1 MIKKAKRWFLVLP
14 VLGLFGTVFGQDISN
29 VQVQRNVVERKVVI
43 TYDLGDLTGGKNNI
57 DLQMSNDGGKTWG
70 LEPAIGSL
78 SGDVGVGIE
87 PGKGKKITW
96 EAGDVF
102 PNLSEDGFLARLSIE
117 KTVSSASSGVA
128 ASAPEPTANPTAV
141 AAENEAESES
151 SKSLPP
157 TVTGRDGAVRVLI
170 PAGYFLMGSP
180 ADKGQKDE
188 FPQHKVWV
196 SAFYMD
202 QKLVTFDQYDKYC
215 EIMGIAKP
223 VDGYIQYKVQPHWG
237 RGKHPVLNLTWK
249 EARDYCRW
257 AGGRLPTEAEWE
269 KAARGGTDTPYFWG
283 KDDSKAA
290 DYAWYDGDSQHR
302 TFPVGELKP
311 NPYGL
316 YDIVGNLW
324 EWVSDWYSEDYYSE
338 SPERNPGGPEIGKL
352 KVLRGGSFANGTDCL
367 QVTHRAEW
375 DPEKEDGKVDFIG
388 HVFEH
393 GCRCVST
400 P

>member
-1 MIKKAKRWFLVLP
+1 MFLK
-14 VLGLFGTVFGQDISN
+14 LGLWLVGLIGLAILGTAFGQDISN
-29 VQVQRNVVERKVVI
+29 VQVQRDVVERKVVI
-43 TYDLGDLTGGKNNI
+43 TYDLSDVTGGKNNI

-78 SGDVGVGIE
+78 SGDIGVGVD
-87 PGKGKKITW
+87 PGKGKKIVW
-96 EAGDVF
+96 DAGDVF
-102 PNLSEDGFLARLSIE
+102 PNLPEDGFLARLSIE
-117 KTVSSASSGVA
+117 KTVSSASSGGAETV
-128 ASAPEPTANPTAV
+128 PQPTENPTEV
-141 AAENEAESES
+141 EEENRAELNQD
-151 SKSLPP
+151 KSLPQ
-157 TVTGRDGAVRVLI
+157 TLTGKDGAIRVLI
-170 PAGYFLMGSP
+170 PAGYFTMGAPS
-180 ADKGQKDE
+180 GQGLKDE
-188 FPQHKVWV
+188 IPQHKVWV

-215 EIMGIAKP
+215 EIMGIAQP
-223 VDGYIQYKVQPHWG
+223 VDGFMQYKSQPHWG
-237 RGKHPVLNLTWK
+237 RGKQPALNLNWK

-290 DYAWYDGDSQHR
+290 DYAWYSGDSGHR
-302 TFPVGELKP
+302 AFPVGEMKP

-324 EWVSDWYSEDYYSE
+324 EWVSDWYSEDYYAE
-338 SPERNPGGPEIGKL
+338 SPERNPKGPETGKQ

-367 QVTHRAEW
+367 QVTHRAGW
-375 DPEKEDGKVDFIG
+375 DPDKEDGKVDFIG

-393 GCRCVST
+393 GCRCVQT